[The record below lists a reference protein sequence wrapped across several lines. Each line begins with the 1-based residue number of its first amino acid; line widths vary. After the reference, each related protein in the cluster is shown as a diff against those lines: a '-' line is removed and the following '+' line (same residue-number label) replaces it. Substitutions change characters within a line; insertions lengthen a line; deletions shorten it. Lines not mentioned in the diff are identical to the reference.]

1 MSMHDHKTCYH
12 CDAVLPEKE
21 DPLDALS
28 GAHGQCANCKT
39 FKAAW
44 YADLQQRLCT
54 APAMPEKTTP

>member
-1 MSMHDHKTCYH
+1 MSTHDRKTCYH

-39 FKAAW
+39 FKADW
-44 YADLQQRLCT
+44 YADLQQRT
-54 APAMPEKTTP
+54 GSTPATEQNTP